1 MKLRLKKNLFTNYN
15 CSLLL
20 FNIYHKNN
28 FDMLYAINCI
38 TTWIVF
44 YSFHSSILLDKDAF
58 KKVRLKNNYSFLTF
72 HVGNIILHII
82 PYMYVLQYPP
92 KNITIYHSIY
102 GILLKF
108 IWAYFS
114 TNGTMDLGKIYIRFS
129 KKNIIK
135 LYIISSTVEF
145 IVPFYYSNNISETLL
160 LI

>member
-135 LYIISSTVEF
+135 LYIISSTVAF